1 METVPYIEKTHDYYL
16 RQGYDKP
23 YRYAVNGEPP
33 FVPLRKP
40 LAESRL
46 VMVSSAG
53 IDIIPDDGPAPV
65 PFNGRNIGENDKAEV
80 FDIPSDIP
88 KERLLYISGAHNR
101 RESDMHDIDAYFPVT
116 RLRELRDEGLIGSL
130 GENHLRIRPC
140 YSQRKTRE
148 LDAPKVLQRCREME
162 ADVVLLVPV

>member
-1 METVPYIEKTHDYYL
+1 METVPYIEKTHDYYRRL
-16 RQGYDKP
+16 GYDKP
-23 YRYAVNGEPP
+23 YQYAVNGAPP

-40 LAESRL
+40 LSASRL

-53 IDIIPDDGPAPV
+53 IDIIPHDGPAPV
-65 PFNGRNIGENDKAEV
+65 PFKGRNIGDNHKAEV
-80 FDIPSDIP
+80 FDIPSDIA

-116 RLRELRDEGLIGSL
+116 RLRELCDEGLIGSL
-130 GENHLRIRPC
+130 AENHLRIRPC

-148 LDAPKVLQRCREME
+148 LDAPEVLRKCQALG